1 MSTTPRNRPTDV
13 QLQSIGQLRDWLA
26 LISAV
31 RNFNQPIDSPDGL
44 RQAIA
49 ILAQLGETLGLDAD
63 WIDQFRAA
71 LENPAVFDIVLAID
85 RYLLTL
91 FAKQSQPSLRVLADS
106 SRDVAAQSLGI
117 QDWLAIVT
125 ELLQLLSRLKGA
137 K

>member
-1 MSTTPRNRPTDV
+1 MSIQRNRPADV
-13 QLQSIGQLRDWLA
+13 QLTSIGNLRDWLE
-26 LISAV
+26 LISGL
-31 RNFNQPIDSPDGL
+31 RNFDQPIDSPDGL
-44 RQAIA
+44 KQAIA

-71 LENPAVFDIVLAID
+71 LENPAVFDIVLAVD

-91 FAKQSQPSLRVLADS
+91 FAKQPQPSLRVLADS
-106 SRDVAAQSLGI
+106 PRDIEAQALGI

-125 ELLQLLSRLKGA
+125 ELLQLLGRLKGA